1 MRSGIFEKNTVWID
15 EIVPWETGTGSA
27 LIRASLFLF
36 SLFREH
42 TFSPLR
48 RCRMKGYLTAM
59 GYMGLVDGRY
69 LLFCSESDYVEY
81 LRESEEQ
88 VAEAA

>member
-1 MRSGIFEKNTVWID
+1 
-15 EIVPWETGTGSA
+15 
-27 LIRASLFLF
+27 
-36 SLFREH
+36 
-42 TFSPLR
+42 
-48 RCRMKGYLTAM
+48 MKGYLTAM
-59 GYMGLVDGRY
+59 GYMGLVDGRC